1 MTAMR
6 NIKFAFVLSVSAFL
20 CHSVLLGII
29 FTNTNTLVPCTCI
42 SFILSCSI
50 SLVWS
55 GWISGF
61 CWMIFDWPESDI
73 RPTQEKEMFSLLKV
87 LF

>member
-1 MTAMR
+1 MTVMR
-6 NIKFAFVLSVSAFL
+6 NLHLSLLHLSVSAFL
-20 CHSVLLGII
+20 SHSVLLGII
-29 FTNTNTLVPCTCI
+29 YSNTNTLVPCSRI

-61 CWMIFDWPESDI
+61 CRMIFDWPESDF
-73 RPTQEKEMFSLLKV
+73 RPTQER
-87 LF
+87 